1 MIKSLSAVLNKN
13 IEISRETAAVLKI
26 SIFAAL
32 AFAGAMVRIY
42 TPLSPVPFTLQT
54 FFLFIAVYYLKP
66 REIGISQA
74 VYIMAGLIGA
84 PVFAAGLMGGLAFVG
99 PTAGY
104 LAGFIAAGMIMAFMK
119 EKMKVNVLSMA
130 AIFAVGSFV
139 LLGMGTLHLCLVYK
153 VPFAS
158 AIISG
163 FAIFVPAELLKI
175 AAAAAYLKIKK

>member
-1 MIKSLSAVLNKN
+1 M
-13 IEISRETAAVLKI
+13 EISREMSSVLKI

-32 AFAGAMVRIY
+32 AFAGAMVKIY

-54 FFLFIAVYYLKP
+54 FFLFIAVYYLNP
-66 REIGISQA
+66 REIGISQSL
-74 VYIMAGLIGA
+74 YIMAGLVGA
-84 PVFAAGLMGGLAFVG
+84 PVFAAGLIGGLAFVG

-104 LAGFIAAGMIMAFMK
+104 LAGFVVAGMIMVFMK
-119 EKMKVNVLSMA
+119 EKMGKTVFSMA

-153 VPFAS
+153 VPFTA
-158 AIISG
+158 AVISG

-175 AAAAAYLKIKK
+175 AAAAAYIKIKK